1 VWVTASDSS
10 GPTTPSPSDSTTQK
24 HSNIVFSAAMIVPA
38 ANGHQK
44 YILNSQNLPD
54 VQAQETSFST
64 TNAVR
69 CMLGSLPTAVQSLCH
84 KGEKLR
90 RRISVVAR
98 MFQNGAPA
106 FKKAHVT
113 FDAENFSPSQV

>member
-38 ANGHQK
+38 ANGHQN

-64 TNAVR
+64 TDAVR
-69 CMLGSLPTAVQSLCH
+69 CMLGSLPIAVQSLCH
-84 KGEKLR
+84 QGEKLR
-90 RRISVVAR
+90 RRGEPIEDQHGRAISKINDPVQIRIA
-98 MFQNGAPA
+98 QL
-106 FKKAHVT
+106 
-113 FDAENFSPSQV
+113 